1 MRAPAVSPARPLG
14 RPALAFVA
22 LMLATFAVIAST
34 AAPAKADES
43 SGAEDAG
50 EAAAMEES
58 DEAADGTAVVAKPV
72 DGASSAEGGA
82 APVVADAAG
91 LKAGA
96 PTLADYLAS
105 GMLRVSADVE
115 LASGGDEA
123 IEPVVGSFTVDGLT
137 YAIVGEGEVALVAAS
152 PRTIAGGL
160 AGGSDVAPD
169 GGLAGS
175 PAAVPSGEGSDSG
188 APPRSGAERSK
199 PLQGQLRLR
208 PLRRGILPMVP
219 RPKGQMLAQ
228 ALTPGALAKLRPW
241 PFPRPS
247 ATTVPTTP

>member
-1 MRAPAVSPARPLG
+1 MRAPANPPAKPLG
-14 RPALAFVA
+14 RLALVLVA
-22 LMLATFAVIAST
+22 LMLATVSMT
-34 AAPAKADES
+34 TPAKADEP
-43 SGAEDAG
+43 SG
-50 EAAAMEES
+50 
-58 DEAADGTAVVAKPV
+58 AADGESAVVADV
-72 DGASSAEGGA
+72 AGESAGAEGDA
-82 APVVADAAG
+82 APAADAASPEP
-91 LKAGA
+91 AEA
-96 PTLADYLAS
+96 PTLASYLS
-105 GMLRVSADVE
+105 GGMLRVSADVA
-115 LASGGDEA
+115 LVSGDDKA